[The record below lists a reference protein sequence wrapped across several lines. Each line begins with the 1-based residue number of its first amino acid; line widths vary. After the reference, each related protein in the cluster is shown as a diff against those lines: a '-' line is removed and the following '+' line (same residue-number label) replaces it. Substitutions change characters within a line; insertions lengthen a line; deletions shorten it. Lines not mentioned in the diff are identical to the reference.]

1 MKRILFVLCAVL
13 TVLCIFTAAVGAETA
28 TGELAPELVTETAL
42 DEATEVVTDAP
53 SDTEAATEAV
63 LPEASADESVSPTL
77 FTRVWEYIVKYK
89 SEILG
94 IVGDGMIL
102 IGVMVLKGIF
112 KKKTSDIS
120 SDIKGVRGDTSRAG
134 AQQIAVVDAVNEL
147 IAGYNN
153 MKKAYEKYETVEDDR
168 NRLVGAVL
176 AQNTAILDML
186 RTVYANNKNLPQG
199 VKDVVMLE
207 YANTKKALGDD
218 ELLRSVVDSVHEK
231 VNAGTEVAAS
241 SEGKR

>member
-28 TGELAPELVTETAL
+28 TGELVTELVTETAS

-102 IGVMVLKGIF
+102 IGMMVLKGIF
-112 KKKTSDIS
+112 KKKTSDMS
-120 SDIKGVRGDTSRAG
+120 NDIKGVRGDTLRAG
-134 AQQIAVVDAVNEL
+134 AQQTAVVDAMNEL
-147 IAGYNN
+147 ISGYNS
-153 MKKAYEKYETVEDDR
+153 MKEAYEKYEMVEDDR

-231 VNAGTEVAAS
+231 VNAGTEVAVS

>member
-1 MKRILFVLCAVL
+1 MKRILFTLCAVL

-28 TGELAPELVTETAL
+28 TGELATELVTETAS
-42 DEATEVVTDAP
+42 DEATEVVTDA
-53 SDTEAATEAV
+53 SMDTETITTDV
-63 LPEASADESVSPTL
+63 PVDESVSPTL

-94 IVGDGMIL
+94 VTGDALIF
-102 IGVMVLKGIF
+102 IGVMVLKGLF
-112 KKKTSDIS
+112 KRKTSDIS
-120 SDIKGVRGDTSRAG
+120 SDLKGVKGDTSHTG
-134 AQQIAVVDAVNEL
+134 AQQTAVVEAVNEL
-147 IAGYNN
+147 IAGYNQ
-153 MKKAYEKYETVEDDR
+153 MKEAYEKYETVEDDR

-218 ELLRSVVDSVHEK
+218 ELLRAVVDSVHEK
-231 VNAGTEVAAS
+231 VNAGTEVAVS
-241 SEGKR
+241 SEGKA

>member
-28 TGELAPELVTETAL
+28 TGELVTELVTETAL

-89 SEILG
+89 KEI
-94 IVGDGMIL
+94 IDAVGHCAVITLLAL
-102 IGVMVLKGIF
+102 IERRA
-112 KKKTSDIS
+112 KKKNNAIS
-120 SDIKGVRGDTSRAG
+120 SGIDSIKGDTSHTS
-134 AQQIAVVDAVNEL
+134 AQQTAVVDAVNEL
-147 IAGYNN
+147 ISGYNS
-153 MKKAYEKYETVEDDR
+153 MKEAYEKYETVEDDR

-231 VNAGTEVAAS
+231 VNAGTEVAVS